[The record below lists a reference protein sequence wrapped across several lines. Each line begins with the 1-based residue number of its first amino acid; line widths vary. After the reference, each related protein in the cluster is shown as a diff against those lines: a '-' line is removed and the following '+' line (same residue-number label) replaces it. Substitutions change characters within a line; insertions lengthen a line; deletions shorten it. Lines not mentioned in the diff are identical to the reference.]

1 MNHEDILKSLA
12 DSVISGDEEKAR
24 EFAKKALEAGIDPL
38 RAINDGLMKGMSQV
52 GEDFSR
58 LKIYLPE
65 VMMAAEAMKAAL
77 SVLEPAALERG
88 SGAIK
93 KSKVVIGTIT
103 GDIHDIGKNIVAML
117 LKANGFEVYD
127 LGRDVPVDEL
137 IRRAEEVGADIIA
150 ASTLLSTSMPYM
162 EDLINLLKERGLRE
176 KYIVMVGGGPVT
188 REWAASIGADGYG
201 DDGEEAVKV
210 AKELLQRVKNK

>member
-1 MNHEDILKSLA
+1 MSHEEILNGLA
-12 DSVISGDEEKAR
+12 ESVISGDEEKAKD
-24 EFAKKALEAGIDPL
+24 FAKKALEAGIDPL
-38 RAINDGLMKGMSQV
+38 KAINEGLMKGMSQV
-52 GEDFSR
+52 GDDFSK

-77 SVLEPAALERG
+77 SILEPAALQKG

-93 KSKVVIGTIT
+93 KSRVVIGTIT

-117 LKANGFEVYD
+117 LRANGFEVYD
-127 LGRDVPVDEL
+127 LGRDVPVDDL
-137 IRRAEEVGADIIA
+137 IKKAEEVGADIIA

-162 EDLINLLKERGLRE
+162 EDLISLLKERNLRE

-210 AKELLQRVKNK
+210 AKELLQRVKGK

>member
-1 MNHEDILKSLA
+1 MSHEEILRNLA
-12 DSVISGDEEKAR
+12 DSVISGDEEKAKD
-24 EFAKKALEAGIDPL
+24 FAKKALDAGIDPL
-38 RAINDGLMKGMSQV
+38 TAINEGLMRGMSQV
-52 GEDFSR
+52 GDDFSK

-77 SVLEPAALERG
+77 SILEPAALQK
-88 SGAIK
+88 GAGALK

-117 LKANGFEVYD
+117 LRANGFEVYD
-127 LGRDVPVDEL
+127 LGRDVPIDDL
-137 IRRAEEVGADIIA
+137 IRKAEEVGADIIA

-162 EDLINLLKERGLRE
+162 EDLVNLLKERGLRD

-210 AKELLQRVKNK
+210 AKELLQRVKGK

>member
-1 MNHEDILKSLA
+1 MNHEEILQNLA
-12 DSVISGDEEKAR
+12 DSVISGDEEKAKD
-24 EFAKKALEAGIDPL
+24 FAKKALEAGIDPL
-38 RAINDGLMKGMSQV
+38 TAINEGLMRGMSQV
-52 GEDFSR
+52 GDDFSK

-77 SVLEPAALERG
+77 SILEPAALQKG
-88 SGAIK
+88 TGTLK

-117 LKANGFEVYD
+117 LRANGFEVYD
-127 LGRDVPVDEL
+127 LGRDVPIDDL
-137 IRRAEEVGADIIA
+137 IKKAEEVGADIIA

-162 EDLINLLKERGLRE
+162 EDLISLLKERGLRD

-210 AKELLQRVKNK
+210 AKELLQRVKGK

>member
-1 MNHEDILKSLA
+1 MSHEEILRSLA
-12 DSVISGDEEKAR
+12 ESVINGDEERAR
-24 EFAKKALEAGIDPL
+24 DSAKRALEAGIDPL
-38 RAINDGLMKGMSQV
+38 TAINDGLMKGMSQV
-52 GEDFSR
+52 GDDFSK

-77 SVLEPAALERG
+77 SILEPAALQKK
-88 SGAIK
+88 SDAIR

-117 LKANGFEVYD
+117 LRANGFEVFD
-127 LGRDVPVDEL
+127 LGRDVPIDDM
-137 IRRAEEVGADIIA
+137 IRKAEEVQADIIA

-162 EDLINLLKERGLRE
+162 EDLLSLLKERGLRE

-188 REWAASIGADGYG
+188 REWAESIGADGYG
-201 DDGEEAVKV
+201 DDGDEAVRV
-210 AKELLQRVKNK
+210 AKELVKRVKGT

>member
-1 MNHEDILKSLA
+1 MNHEEILNGLA
-12 DSVISGDEEKAR
+12 ESVISGDEEKAKDL
-24 EFAKKALEAGIDPL
+24 AKKSLEAGIDPL
-38 RAINDGLMKGMSQV
+38 KAINEGLMKGMSQV
-52 GEDFSR
+52 GEDFSK

-77 SVLEPAALERG
+77 SILEPAALQKG
-88 SGAIK
+88 GGVIK

-117 LKANGFEVYD
+117 LRANGFEVYD

-137 IRRAEEVGADIIA
+137 IRKAEEVGADIIA

-162 EDLINLLKERGLRE
+162 EDLISLLKERNLRE

-210 AKELLQRVKNK
+210 AKELLQRVKGK

>member
-1 MNHEDILKSLA
+1 MNYEEILNGLA
-12 DSVISGDEEKAR
+12 DSVISGDEGRAKDL
-24 EFAKKALEAGIDPL
+24 AKKALEAGIDPL
-38 RAINDGLMKGMSQV
+38 KAINEGLMKGMSQV
-52 GEDFSR
+52 GDDFSK

-77 SVLEPAALERG
+77 SILEPAALQKG
-88 SGAIK
+88 GGAIK

-117 LKANGFEVYD
+117 LRANGFEVYD

-137 IRRAEEVGADIIA
+137 IRKAEEVGADIIA

-162 EDLINLLKERGLRE
+162 EDLISLLKERNLRE

-210 AKELLQRVKNK
+210 AKELLQRVKGK